1 MHSCGAFLQWSL
13 LPSEQNEGFGVDS
26 KQADTLGQKQPAE
39 VIMACLTLLFNNKV
53 VEKQFVFSFSL
64 LKTPNYIHCRKL
76 KKIDTREK
84 GENKIAFINPPALL
98 VFWNIFF
105 QVGTALG
112 HSLGRSILCLKGF
125 VTPPL
130 TLYLTHGLFMGSE
143 EI

>member
-1 MHSCGAFLQWSL
+1 MHSCRAFLQWSL
-13 LPSEQNEGFGVDS
+13 LPSDQNEGFGVDS

-64 LKTPNYIHCRKL
+64 KTPNDTHCRKL

-84 GENKIAFINPPALL
+84 GENKIAFINPQALL
-98 VFWNIFF
+98 IFWNVFF
-105 QVGTALG
+105 QVGTVLC

-130 TLYLTHGLFMGSE
+130 TLYFTFMGSE